1 MVALGALALALGGCG
16 DSDEAASTS
25 TTPPATESTAP
36 DRDPGGDRRPPTGDG
51 RGGVELTEI
60 GSFELPVYLA
70 QPAGESDDLFV
81 VEQCGRIILVRDGA
95 PTSEPFLDLSADV
108 TCGGEQGLL
117 SMAFAPDY
125 ESSGRFYVDY
135 TDVEGDTRVV
145 EYERATGEG
154 SVADPE
160 SARELLFVDQPYSN
174 HNGGQLQFGP
184 DGELYVGLGDGG
196 SAGDPDRVAQDPENP
211 LGKILR
217 LDPEGEPGT
226 YDVFALGLRNPWRF
240 SFDRNT
246 GDLWIGD
253 VGQDSSEEVD
263 GIASKEAEGA
273 NFGWSAYEG
282 TERFNSDQ
290 EAPDALPPVLTY
302 PLGSACAITGGYVV
316 RDERLTSLYG
326 RYLYADFCVGELRS
340 FSARPGVEATDDV
353 ALGLN
358 VPQLSSF
365 GEDSQGRIY
374 AASLEGP
381 VYRLRSTK

>member
-1 MVALGALALALGGCG
+1 
-16 DSDEAASTS
+16 
-25 TTPPATESTAP
+25 
-36 DRDPGGDRRPPTGDG
+36 
-51 RGGVELTEI
+51 
-60 GSFELPVYLA
+60 
-70 QPAGESDDLFV
+70 
-81 VEQCGRIILVRDGA
+81 
-95 PTSEPFLDLSADV
+95 
-108 TCGGEQGLL
+108 
-117 SMAFAPDY
+117 MAFAPDY
-125 ESSGRFYVDY
+125 KRSGRFYVDY

-253 VGQDSSEEVD
+253 VGQDSTEEVD
-263 GIASKEAEGA
+263 GIASREAEGA

-282 TERFNSDQ
+282 TQRFNPDQ

-302 PLGSACAITGGYVV
+302 PLGAACAITGGYVV
-316 RDERLTSLYG
+316 RDERLTTLYG
-326 RYLYADFCVGELRS
+326 RYVYADFCIGEIRS
-340 FSARPGVEATDDV
+340 FTAEPGVQATDDT
-353 ALGLN
+353 ALGLS

-365 GEDSQGRIY
+365 GEDSEGRIY
-374 AASLEGP
+374 AASLAGP
-381 VYRLRSTK
+381 VYRLRSTR